1 MTDKGRARAPEEIA
15 RTRIEAL
22 LKEGKLPTLE
32 TLLKREVLDLN
43 ELSLDL
49 LTHQVEIEVQA
60 EQLREAN
67 AALEA
72 ERRKFEQ
79 IFFHM
84 PVAAGL
90 IDLSSGVLTAE
101 NHKFRSLF
109 PQRFSETATVRYI
122 RHFGENRIDQDR
134 ISLALADCRL
144 GASADVRA
152 VSLCDSLPD
161 HYAMCDIRMAR
172 LELGEDGSDCVL
184 AIIQPYTHRL

>member
-79 IFFHM
+79 IFFYM

-90 IDLSSGVLTAE
+90 IDLGSGVLTAE
-101 NHKFRSLF
+101 NPINTSTTSAAGGPPSVAMLTLKSSALSRKPSRKAPALVH
-109 PQRFSETATVRYI
+109 
-122 RHFGENRIDQDR
+122 
-134 ISLALADCRL
+134 LAPWKTPWRKW
-144 GASADVRA
+144 
-152 VSLCDSLPD
+152 
-161 HYAMCDIRMAR
+161 
-172 LELGEDGSDCVL
+172 
-184 AIIQPYTHRL
+184 